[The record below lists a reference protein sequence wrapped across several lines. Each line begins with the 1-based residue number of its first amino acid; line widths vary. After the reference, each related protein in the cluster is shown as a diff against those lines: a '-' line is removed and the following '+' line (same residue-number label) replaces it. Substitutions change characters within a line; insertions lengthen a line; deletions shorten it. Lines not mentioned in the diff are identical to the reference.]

1 MATLTLST
9 IRSLLRNDLND
20 SGTVTLTDAEL
31 NTLIN
36 DGYKDVCVKG
46 CCYESKIT
54 KSNIPTGVSLVPL
67 VGLSVIRVNYVAYD
81 TGTGEKGMLRIV
93 PQALGANPLTGA
105 TPQHWFQWGPYLVI
119 EPTPDVATYD
129 LFVYASCYP
138 ATVLSNDTDT
148 PSAVPAEFHE
158 CVYRFSMAYANLK
171 LRRWGRFAT
180 AYNEY
185 IIDLQAKREEY
196 IAKHP
201 DPREIKR
208 IPNFVE
214 VQRA

>member
-1 MATLTLST
+1 MATLALST
-9 IRSLLRNDLND
+9 IRALLRNDLND

-31 NTLIN
+31 NTIIN

-46 CCYESKIT
+46 ICYESKLT
-54 KSNIPTGVSLVPL
+54 KSNIPTGISLVPL
-67 VGLSVIRVNYVAYD
+67 VGLNVIKVNYVAYD
-81 TGTGEKGMLRIV
+81 TGTGEKGMIKIV
-93 PQALGANPLTGA
+93 PQALGANPVSGA
-105 TPQHWFQWGPYLVI
+105 TPQHWFQWGAYLVI

-129 LFVYASCYP
+129 LFVYASLYP
-138 ATVLSNDTDT
+138 AAVLSNDTDT
-148 PSAVPAEFHE
+148 LSSIPAEFHE
-158 CVYRFSMAYANLK
+158 CVYRFARAYANLK

-180 AYNEY
+180 AYSEY
-185 IIDLQAKREEY
+185 IIDVQAKREEY

-208 IPNFVE
+208 IPNYVE